1 MGVLLREAG
10 LTASTP
16 TLPDLD
22 VHAQATQILL
32 GGQRRRSQSPLVSTR
47 AVS

>member
-16 TLPDLD
+16 TLPDLSE
-22 VHAQATQILL
+22 HAQATQILA
-32 GGQRRRSQSPLVSTR
+32 GGQHRRGWSPLVSTS